1 MAASRGSARAVALLL
16 AHRSSGAETP
26 GFSRG
31 EEVKHLAV
39 FLPNKEHLDEYLNR
53 YPAPGPQLSAAA
65 TATGGAVPV
74 GDAGQR
80 EHGLDRAGGL
90 VGPGADRVGDG
101 GGNGDTLF

>member
-1 MAASRGSARAVALLL
+1 SDATFPFSFTFCLHDVLPISPWRASSLM
-16 AHRSSGAETP
+16 
-26 GFSRG
+26 
-31 EEVKHLAV
+31 HLAV

-65 TATGGAVPV
+65 PATGGAVPV

-80 EHGLDRAGGL
+80 KHRLDRAGGL

-101 GGNGDTLF
+101 SGDGDTLF